1 MLKRGDQSRIDA
13 VCRHINEHFTEGLTQ
28 PDVARVAHLSVPAF
42 SRFFKRSM
50 GRTFTDY
57 VNELRIGSAC
67 RALIET
73 DKSVAEICYASG
85 FENLSNFNRRFLA
98 LKKMSPREFRRRYE
112 TKS

>member
-1 MLKRGDQSRIDA
+1 M
-13 VCRHINEHFTEGLTQ
+13 
-28 PDVARVAHLSVPAF
+28 AHLSVPAF
-42 SRFFKRSM
+42 SRFFKRSL

-98 LKKMSPREFRRRYE
+98 LKKMSPREFRRRYLAE
-112 TKS
+112 N